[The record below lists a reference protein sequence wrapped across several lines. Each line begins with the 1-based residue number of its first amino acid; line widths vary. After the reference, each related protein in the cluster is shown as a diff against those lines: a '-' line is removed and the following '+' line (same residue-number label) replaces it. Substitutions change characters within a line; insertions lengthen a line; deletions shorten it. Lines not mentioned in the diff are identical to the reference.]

1 MPGGNYQRVW
11 KKGGG
16 LRSPSFEL
24 GTKRLRDASA
34 FSYLRGRNVSES
46 RAREGRQGS
55 NKGFLI
61 ANDRMCRCR
70 YDVTSGRATRYP
82 PIRTCSEEI
91 TVFAQRIGD
100 PYSILPGGRERGKET
115 GRSII
120 LLTIARDFSRS
131 IDKGNVV
138 YRDFRKCLVSPPHE
152 IIEGKRDVYARIIV
166 YLF

>member
-1 MPGGNYQRVW
+1 
-11 KKGGG
+11 
-16 LRSPSFEL
+16 
-24 GTKRLRDASA
+24 
-34 FSYLRGRNVSES
+34 
-46 RAREGRQGS
+46 
-55 NKGFLI
+55 
-61 ANDRMCRCR
+61 MCRCR

-138 YRDFRKCLVSPPHE
+138 YRDFRKCLVSPLVPLRDHRGE
-152 IIEGKRDVYARIIV
+152 TRRLCEDNRISLLTQHSGSRLGVFQHSTDKILSISNGYIYSPFCILHIKKIIMI
-166 YLF
+166 